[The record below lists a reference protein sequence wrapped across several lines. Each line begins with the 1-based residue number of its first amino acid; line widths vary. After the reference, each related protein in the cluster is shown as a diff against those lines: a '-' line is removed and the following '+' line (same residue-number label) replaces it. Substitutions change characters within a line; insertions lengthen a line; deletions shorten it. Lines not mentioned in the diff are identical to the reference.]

1 MWSIFLFW
9 KMLFF
14 LNYRDICGIIA
25 LSRITEIQGRERLIL
40 TYEEL
45 KKAYEAAMQKCSEL
59 ESQNAELESEKTE
72 LEKKIEEKDLRIEHL
87 TELVLKRNKMLF
99 GQKSEKAK
107 FISDG
112 QLAFEGI
119 FNEAEAESDKSA
131 AEPTI
136 EKVTRKSN
144 KTGQHRGRKEIRADL
159 ETKKVVY
166 ELSEDQRICE
176 ECGDTLVSYSEEYIT
191 TRIAVIP
198 EKVYKIEYY
207 RKVYK
212 CKNCDKNGI
221 KSNIVKAENKAPA
234 CIIEKGLP
242 DASLIADIMQRKYQL
257 GEPLYRQEKYWEFQ
271 GIYLSRT
278 SMANWIIKGAEW
290 FRPVIDMLWKYAY
303 LEPVLNADETPTR
316 VLKKDGKPT
325 KKKGQ
330 MWIVC
335 TGASA
340 SRKIALYSYRDSR
353 SKTVA
358 EELLSSYTGVVQTD
372 GLQSYGSGNY
382 ESAGCWA
389 HARRKFVDSIPAGDI
404 SCPSAQIVALL
415 DKASELEREA
425 KKVGYT
431 RTQILEM
438 RQKKTKPLLDQVYEI
453 IEKLRPSKGSHLYAA
468 VTYARNQKDKLY
480 LFLSNAEVEM
490 TNNLA
495 ERTVKPYVINRKNF
509 LFSDTEK
516 GADASAAVMSIIE
529 TAKRNRLDVYGYLLH
544 LLTVLPEWGASP
556 TEEQVKSVMP
566 WSMALPAYCKQ
577 TYSEIQ

>member
-1 MWSIFLFW
+1 M
-9 KMLFF
+9 
-14 LNYRDICGIIA
+14 
-25 LSRITEIQGRERLIL
+25 

-45 KKAYEAAMQKCSEL
+45 KKAYESAMQKCSEL

-107 FISDG
+107 FINDG

-136 EKVTRKSN
+136 EKATRKSN

-166 ELSEDQRICE
+166 ELPEKQQICDA
-176 ECGDTLVSYSEEYIT
+176 CGSPMTEYTEEYLT

-221 KSNIVKAENKAPA
+221 KANIVKAENQTPAPV
-234 CIIEKGLP
+234 IEKGLP
-242 DASLIADIMQRKYQL
+242 DASLVADIMQRKYQL
-257 GEPLYRQEKYWEFQ
+257 GEPLYRQEQYWKLR
-271 GIYLSRT
+271 GIYLNRT
-278 SMANWIIKGAEW
+278 SLANWVIKGAKW
-290 FRPVIDMLWKYAY
+290 FEPLIRQLWAYAY

-335 TGASA
+335 TGAAA
-340 SRKIALYSYRDSR
+340 SRKIALYTYRDSR
-353 SKTVA
+353 RKTVA
-358 EELLSSYTGVVQTD
+358 EELLGGYTGVVQTD
-372 GLQSYGSGNY
+372 GLQSYGSGDY
-382 ESAGCWA
+382 ENAGCWA
-389 HARRKFVDSIPAGDI
+389 HARRKFFDCIPDGDTA
-404 SCPSAQIVALL
+404 CPSAQIVALI
-415 DKASELEREA
+415 DKAAEYERTARE
-425 KKVGYT
+425 KKYT
-431 RTQILEM
+431 AQQILEM
-438 RQKKTKPLLDQVYEI
+438 RTEKVKPLLNQVYEI
-453 IEKLRPSKGSHLYAA
+453 MNTLHPSKNSALGRA
-468 VTYARNQKDKLY
+468 VTYAMNQKEKLY
-480 LFLSNAEVEM
+480 LFLKHAEVEM

-529 TAKRNRLDVYGYLLH
+529 TAKRNNLDVYGYLLH
-544 LLTVLPEWGASP
+544 LLTVLPEWGVSP
-556 TEEQVKSVMP
+556 TDKQIKSVMP

>member
-1 MWSIFLFW
+1 M
-9 KMLFF
+9 
-14 LNYRDICGIIA
+14 
-25 LSRITEIQGRERLIL
+25 

-45 KKAYEAAMQKCSEL
+45 KKAYESAMQKCSEL

-72 LEKKIEEKDLRIEHL
+72 LEKKIKEKDLRIEHL

-107 FISDG
+107 FINDG

-159 ETKKVVY
+159 ETKKIVY

-176 ECGDTLVSYSEEYIT
+176 ECGDTLIPYSEEYIT

-221 KSNIVKAENKAPA
+221 KSKIVKAENQTPA

-242 DASLIADIMQRKYQL
+242 DASLVADIMQRKYQL

-278 SMANWIIKGAEW
+278 SLANWVIKGAEW
-290 FRPVIDMLWKYAY
+290 FRPVIDMLRKYAY

-316 VLKKDGKPT
+316 VLKKDGKPI

-335 TGASA
+335 TGATA
-340 SRKIALYSYRDSR
+340 SRKIALYTYRDSR

-358 EELLSSYTGVVQTD
+358 EELLSGYTGVVQTD

-389 HARRKFVDSIPAGDI
+389 HARRKFFDCIPDGDTA
-404 SCPSAQIVALL
+404 CPSAQIVALI
-415 DKASELEREA
+415 DKAAEYERTARE
-425 KKVGYT
+425 KKYT
-431 RTQILEM
+431 AQQILEM
-438 RQKKTKPLLDQVYEI
+438 RTEKVKPLLNQVYEI
-453 IEKLRPSKGSHLYAA
+453 MNTLHPSKNSALGRA
-468 VTYARNQKDKLY
+468 VTYAMNQKEKLY
-480 LFLSNAEVEM
+480 LFLKHAEVEM

-556 TEEQVKSVMP
+556 TDEQIKSVMP